1 MAQTSQKP
9 LADKV
14 KESAATAAADV
25 SDAAAAKARKEA
37 EAARD
42 MVSDEAEKTAGAA
55 QAAADEFDPG
65 SIQAKALE
73 EVARQVDHL
82 AEQIR
87 TTDIDRLARSVGQAA
102 QRNPLMFVAGAAIV
116 GFAATRFMRSRDP
129 ERRTAQGYNDPHARG
144 GTTDGNVWRVNDNTS
159 GGA

>member
-1 MAQTSQKP
+1 MAETSQKP
-9 LADKV
+9 LVNKV
-14 KESAATAAADV
+14 KDSAASAAADM
-25 SDAAAAKARKEA
+25 SDAAAGKARKEA

-42 MVSDEAEKTAGAA
+42 MMTDEAEKTADAA

-82 AEQIR
+82 ADQIR

-102 QRNPLMFVAGAAIV
+102 QRNPLMFVAGAALV

-129 ERRTAQGYNDPHARG
+129 ERRTAYRVNDPHATG
-144 GTTDGNVWRVNDNTS
+144 GTTDGNVWRVNENTS